1 MLDRYKSLAAW
12 QRADDLYLRVHQLT
26 QKYFP
31 RDEQFG
37 LTAQLRRAAYSVAA
51 NIVEGF
57 SRLHTRERRQFLHV
71 AWGSLQEVAYCLHAA
86 HRMGF
91 IDDVTYA
98 DLEADVKRTAAP
110 LSGLMRLERR
120 VATDRQEDE
129 R

>member
-1 MLDRYKSLAAW
+1 
-12 QRADDLYLRVHQLT
+12 
-26 QKYFP
+26 
-31 RDEQFG
+31 
-37 LTAQLRRAAYSVAA
+37 
-51 NIVEGF
+51 
-57 SRLHTRERRQFLHV
+57 
-71 AWGSLQEVAYCLHAA
+71 
-86 HRMGF
+86 MGF